1 LAGVPGVPSGVAGVV
16 GAMASS
22 RAASPIA
29 ERVGQFILGD
39 TKKVTIEQLQKAAR
53 DPEVALLLMQK
64 PSPEAISKL
73 GDRLSNITTPM
84 AYERSLDTPVEER
97 RQGRASGGKV
107 SSSSIADRLVM
118 SAESA
123 KRMSNKATEPLLRTS
138 DESIAK
144 ALEIANR
151 HI

>member
-1 LAGVPGVPSGVAGVV
+1 
-16 GAMASS
+16 MASS
-22 RAASPIA
+22 RVASPIA

-39 TKKVTIEQLQKAAR
+39 TKRITIEQLQKAAR

-73 GDRLSNITTPM
+73 GDRLANITSPM
-84 AYERSLDTPVEER
+84 AYERSLDRPPGDADEARMRPLTIRPE
-97 RQGRASGGKV
+97 RASGGKV
-107 SSSSIADRLVM
+107 SSTSIADRLITA
-118 SAESA
+118 AESA